1 MPSEIIV
8 NSEPFETRVALLEN
22 GTTAEIYIER
32 ASEKSI
38 VGNIYKGRVTKVL
51 PGMQA
56 AFVDIGIEK
65 AGFLYVNDV
74 DTIESIENYRKSAE
88 ERAEEE
94 ELDFEGNGHGAHALE
109 EAGALGEEGEPDGP
123 VDFDAIPRRRSRRN
137 GKQRPIEELLKDGE
151 EVIVQ
156 VSKEPIGTKGSR
168 LTSYITLP
176 GRYVVYMPTV
186 HQIGIS
192 RRIEDEDERKR
203 LKNIVHKYRQPGAGY
218 IVRTASENTPAED
231 IESNMQFL
239 HALWEDIL
247 IKNKHSSAPDR
258 IHHNLT
264 LIQRAV
270 RDLFTTDVERMLID
284 DPDTYAECRAFVESY
299 YPHLLPKIEL
309 FEKEEPIFDHYGIEL
324 EIERALGQRVWLKSG
339 GYIVIDQTEALTT
352 IDVNTGRFVGKRNPE
367 ETIVQTNLE
376 AVREIVAQL
385 RLRNIG
391 GIIINDFIDMERE
404 ENKEKVFNVL
414 KEELRKDRSRTNIL
428 KISDLGLVEMTRK
441 RVQNSIQRVLCD
453 ACPYCE
459 GRGQVKSAVS
469 VSFEAL
475 REAGRVRRLHPES
488 EKLMLNVHPDVA
500 DLLLEEQR
508 QHAEILEKNLAV
520 QLVIKADPELHIE
533 GFEVIAV

>member
-8 NSEPFETRVALLEN
+8 NCEPFETRVALLEN
-22 GTTAEIYIER
+22 GTTAEIYVER

-56 AFVDIGIEK
+56 AFVDIGLEK

-74 DTIESIENYRKSAE
+74 DTIESIENYQKAAE
-88 ERAEEE
+88 GHLEEE
-94 ELDFEGNGHGAHALE
+94 ELDFEGNGHSAHSVE
-109 EAGALGEEGEPDGP
+109 EEEPDGP
-123 VDFDAIPRRRSRRN
+123 VNFDTIPRRRSRRN
-137 GKQRPIEELLKDGE
+137 GKQRPIEDILKEGQ

-176 GRYVVYMPTV
+176 GRYVVYMPTI

-192 RRIEDEDERKR
+192 RRIEEEEERKR
-203 LKNIVHKYRQPGAGY
+203 LKGIVRKYRKPGAGY

-231 IESNMQFL
+231 LESNMQFL

-247 IKNKHSSAPDR
+247 GKNEHSSAPDQ
-258 IHHNLT
+258 IHNNLT

-284 DPDTYAECRAFVESY
+284 DPDAYAGCRSFVESY

-309 FEKEEPIFDHYGIEL
+309 FHREELIFDHYGIEL

-404 ENKEKVFNVL
+404 ENKEKVFNTL

-428 KISDLGLVEMTRK
+428 KISELGLVEMTRK
-441 RVQNSIQRVLCD
+441 RVQNSIQRVLCGT
-453 ACPYCE
+453 CPYCE
-459 GRGQVKSAVS
+459 GRGRVKSAVS

-488 EKLMLNVHPDVA
+488 EKIMINVHPEVVG
-500 DLLLEEQR
+500 LLLEEER
-508 QHAEILEKNLAV
+508 HHVEIIEKNLGV

-533 GFEVIAV
+533 GFEVIAL